1 MPLTPIP
8 GFSDPFSSL
17 SHLLGAA
24 IFLALGFL
32 LVRRGSGNVP
42 RMISL
47 AVFVFGAVLLLSI
60 SGTYHLL
67 DPNGSARVVMRV
79 LDHAAIFVLIACTF
93 TPVHVI
99 LFRGVGRWGSL
110 LLIWGFAVVA
120 ITCKSIYFYTMPE
133 WLGLSLYLGMGWIGL
148 ASGFALYRQ
157 YGFAFVAP
165 VLWGGLAYSIG
176 AVLDHLKWPEPIP
189 GAVRSHEVF
198 HIAVHIGLAFHWSFI
213 YSIADGRLSPIQT
226 EL

>member
-1 MPLTPIP
+1 MQDHRRGPGRGFPQRPAPERSGPGGLRETKKTRYPFVRRIP
-8 GFSDPFSSL
+8 RIL
-17 SHLLGAA
+17 SGAYHTTTTGGAA
-24 IFLALGFL
+24 
-32 LVRRGSGNVP
+32 R
-42 RMISL
+42 
-47 AVFVFGAVLLLSI
+47 AVML
-60 SGTYHLL
+60 
-67 DPNGSARVVMRV
+67 R

-198 HIAVHIGLAFHWSFI
+198 HIAVLIGLAFHWSFI